1 MSKKITIQENHQAL
15 QTSSEVLILDVQS
28 DSQPTQPLLHKQS
41 RFLYILEGEG
51 KIKIEDNVY
60 ELHPNTVISMLPW
73 QVSEIIEVTKQLTYY
88 LLVFDF
94 NMMNLYFKNEM
105 NVNSDNTEV
114 IHSLYHNNIAVYDPK
129 VCEKFLNIFEDIREE
144 VGIISLNLDT
154 AAPAKRFQTIYLI
167 SKLSELIVIYLRYL
181 EGHHV
186 NDAKDSPVESIFFYM
201 FLNSSKDL
209 NLKLLSKVF
218 LKSESYISKYI
229 CEVTGLKLNDFLDEI
244 RMYKA
249 NHLLRH
255 TNMTL
260 KDIARYLNYSDPAV
274 LTRKFNENYNM
285 GTKAYKRAANVEEK
299 LLDIRF
305 DERSTKILNYVY
317 ENYQEDIDINTVA
330 EIFDT
335 NPRMIN
341 GIVRYYLESD
351 FYSFLNQVRI
361 RKACDLLVE
370 TTFPI
375 MEIALM
381 VGYNTT
387 KTFNRN
393 FTKILTM
400 NPQQFRETYQK
411 ENN

>member
-73 QVSEIIEVTKQLTYY
+73 QVSEIVEVTKQLTYY

-129 VCEKFLNIFEDIREE
+129 VCEKILNIFEDIREE
-144 VGIISLNLDT
+144 VGIFSLNLDT
-154 AAPAKRFQTIYLI
+154 ASPAKSHQTVYLS

-181 EGHHV
+181 EGNHI
-186 NDAKDSPVESIFFYM
+186 NDAKDFPVESIFFYM

-218 LKSESYISKYI
+218 LKSEGYISKYI
-229 CEVTGLKLNDFLDEI
+229 CDVTGLKLNDFLDEI

-260 KDIARYLNYSDPAV
+260 KDIAKYLNYSDPAV
-274 LTRKFNENYNM
+274 LTRKFKENYNM

-299 LLDIRF
+299 LLDMRF

-330 EIFDT
+330 EKFGT

-341 GIVRYYLESD
+341 DIIRYYLESD
-351 FYSFLNQVRI
+351 FNSFLNQVRI
-361 RKACDLLVE
+361 RKACDLLAE

>member
-73 QVSEIIEVTKQLTYY
+73 QVSEIVEVTKQLTYY

-105 NVNSDNTEV
+105 NVNGDNTEV

-129 VCEKFLNIFEDIREE
+129 VCEKILNIFEDIREE
-144 VGIISLNLDT
+144 VGIFSLNLDT
-154 AAPAKRFQTIYLI
+154 ATLAKSHQTVYLS

-181 EGHHV
+181 EGNHI
-186 NDAKDSPVESIFFYM
+186 NDAKDFPVESIFFYM

-218 LKSESYISKYI
+218 LKSEGYISKYI
-229 CEVTGLKLNDFLDEI
+229 CDVTGLKLNDFLDEI

-260 KDIARYLNYSDPAV
+260 KDIAQYLNYSDPAV

-330 EIFDT
+330 EKFGT

-341 GIVRYYLESD
+341 DIIRYYLESD
-351 FYSFLNQVRI
+351 FNSFLNQVRI
-361 RKACDLLVE
+361 RKACDLLAE

-375 MEIALM
+375 MEIAFM